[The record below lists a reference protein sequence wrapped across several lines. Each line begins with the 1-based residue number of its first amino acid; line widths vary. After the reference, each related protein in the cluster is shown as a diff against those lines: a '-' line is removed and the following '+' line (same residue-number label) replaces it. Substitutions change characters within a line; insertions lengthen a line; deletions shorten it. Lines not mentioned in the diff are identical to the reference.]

1 MAQYVTCELCGAH
14 LDFGEKC
21 DCTKKEGEPPQ
32 PEHPKGIYPTPI
44 LHHNSIFV
52 NDRRRGYVP

>member
-1 MAQYVTCELCGAH
+1 MTQYVTCELCGAH

-32 PEHPKGIYPTPI
+32 PEHPKGIYPSLI
-44 LHHNSIFV
+44 LHHNPLFCQ
-52 NDRRRGYVP
+52 